1 MHYSKRIFLPL
12 IALVLLLSMP
22 GVGLAQ
28 AGAPN
33 NLSDLHMGFRGIPW
47 GLSLTDVQGKGIKF
61 GEFDS
66 RGKAINSPVIG
77 GTPLDVEGVPVR
89 MGFTFLDGKFSG
101 ISIIP
106 VDQLQSVKL
115 VAIFMKQFGAP
126 VMQDLKIQKHVW
138 QDKKITIL
146 LQEVNKMVTL
156 VIMDNELF
164 AKAGTPPA
172 DYSGGGK
179 TKP

>member
-1 MHYSKRIFLPL
+1 MPCSKRTCLSL
-12 IALVLLLSMP
+12 IVLLSLLSMP
-22 GVGLAQ
+22 AVAFAQ
-28 AGAPN
+28 AGTPN

-47 GLSLTDVQGKGIKF
+47 GTSLNDVQGKGITF

-89 MGFTFLDGKFSG
+89 MGFTFLDGKFAG
-101 ISIIP
+101 ISVIP

-164 AKAGTPPA
+164 TKAGSPPA
-172 DYSGGGK
+172 DYIGGGK
-179 TKP
+179 AKS